1 MNSIKNK
8 VFFPDASRSISD
20 LDEYYLRDKTFGHFE
35 DNGRVYVVT
44 ERETPRPWIQY
55 LCNNKIRCAVS
66 NTGMGFIYHKN
77 DVYITK
83 YYELEN
89 YIARNVNGKRELFV
103 EFFDDDKVYEF
114 FTESDDFTCY
124 VTTGFVLYKG
134 NVKNLNIEVKIFVP
148 QNDPCECW
156 NIQIFNNGNS
166 NTKFNITAKQDLYL
180 YNDYYIPSDVGVVVK
195 NGIRSVV
202 CGLINLFNADKVDNV
217 HTEEYT
223 ETPAP
228 DKSYKFL
235 TEKISAAFEIECN
248 NTVKWNIVS
257 SACRNE
263 IEEEEIKKYLN
274 DEECSIELSKIN
286 TSWDDI
292 IAKNYCSLPDKN
304 LEYFLNVWL
313 KYQLYVTFRYDR
325 GIQFCGFRDGL
336 QDSWGY
342 LLVEPNLAKEKI
354 LFCLSNMLKDGRCPR
369 NIDLSGRGNHM
380 MDDFADSPTWAP
392 LAINSYIK
400 ETNDFSILSEK
411 IRFLDSDE
419 ETTVEEHIYLSLDYL
434 YNSRGKNGLILM
446 RDGDWADGLGGINK
460 YGQGATSVWMTIA
473 TFYAQ
478 NKMKEIYEEIGF
490 YEKAKIME
498 TRSAEY
504 KRIVND
510 VGWDGNWFVYAFFE
524 DGEPIGASKNLEGKI
539 WLNPQ
544 TWAMFSGIVDSE
556 DKIKRI
562 RRSIS
567 RYLNTPYGAMV
578 NYPPYVFYG
587 ERCGR
592 IQRQHPGTFLNSSIY
607 NHAASFKVFSDVKI
621 SDYVDF
627 YDTISRCLPN
637 HPDNSDTR
645 RTSEPF
651 TVGNVYYGPDS
662 GRYGMNLFSWF
673 TATPAWL
680 IHGGF
685 EEILGVKAE
694 FNGLKLEPHV
704 SEDWEEYKVEK
715 LYRNTLY
722 TIEFKKD
729 VNEKGIW
736 VDGIKQDCNIIK
748 SSKEKCCVVVKY

>member
-114 FTESDDFTCY
+114 FTESDDFTCH

-180 YNDYYIPSDVGVVVK
+180 YNDY
-195 NGIRSVV
+195 
-202 CGLINLFNADKVDNV
+202 
-217 HTEEYT
+217 
-223 ETPAP
+223 
-228 DKSYKFL
+228 
-235 TEKISAAFEIECN
+235 
-248 NTVKWNIVS
+248 
-257 SACRNE
+257 
-263 IEEEEIKKYLN
+263 
-274 DEECSIELSKIN
+274 
-286 TSWDDI
+286 
-292 IAKNYCSLPDKN
+292 
-304 LEYFLNVWL
+304 
-313 KYQLYVTFRYDR
+313 
-325 GIQFCGFRDGL
+325 
-336 QDSWGY
+336 
-342 LLVEPNLAKEKI
+342 
-354 LFCLSNMLKDGRCPR
+354 
-369 NIDLSGRGNHM
+369 
-380 MDDFADSPTWAP
+380 
-392 LAINSYIK
+392 
-400 ETNDFSILSEK
+400 
-411 IRFLDSDE
+411 
-419 ETTVEEHIYLSLDYL
+419 
-434 YNSRGKNGLILM
+434 
-446 RDGDWADGLGGINK
+446 
-460 YGQGATSVWMTIA
+460 
-473 TFYAQ
+473 
-478 NKMKEIYEEIGF
+478 
-490 YEKAKIME
+490 
-498 TRSAEY
+498 
-504 KRIVND
+504 
-510 VGWDGNWFVYAFFE
+510 
-524 DGEPIGASKNLEGKI
+524 
-539 WLNPQ
+539 
-544 TWAMFSGIVDSE
+544 
-556 DKIKRI
+556 
-562 RRSIS
+562 
-567 RYLNTPYGAMV
+567 
-578 NYPPYVFYG
+578 
-587 ERCGR
+587 
-592 IQRQHPGTFLNSSIY
+592 
-607 NHAASFKVFSDVKI
+607 
-621 SDYVDF
+621 

-729 VNEKGIW
+729 ANEKGIW

>member
-1 MNSIKNK
+1 
-8 VFFPDASRSISD
+8 
-20 LDEYYLRDKTFGHFE
+20 
-35 DNGRVYVVT
+35 
-44 ERETPRPWIQY
+44 
-55 LCNNKIRCAVS
+55 
-66 NTGMGFIYHKN
+66 
-77 DVYITK
+77 
-83 YYELEN
+83 
-89 YIARNVNGKRELFV
+89 
-103 EFFDDDKVYEF
+103 
-114 FTESDDFTCY
+114 
-124 VTTGFVLYKG
+124 
-134 NVKNLNIEVKIFVP
+134 
-148 QNDPCECW
+148 
-156 NIQIFNNGNS
+156 
-166 NTKFNITAKQDLYL
+166 
-180 YNDYYIPSDVGVVVK
+180 
-195 NGIRSVV
+195 
-202 CGLINLFNADKVDNV
+202 
-217 HTEEYT
+217 
-223 ETPAP
+223 
-228 DKSYKFL
+228 
-235 TEKISAAFEIECN
+235 
-248 NTVKWNIVS
+248 
-257 SACRNE
+257 
-263 IEEEEIKKYLN
+263 
-274 DEECSIELSKIN
+274 
-286 TSWDDI
+286 
-292 IAKNYCSLPDKN
+292 
-304 LEYFLNVWL
+304 
-313 KYQLYVTFRYDR
+313 
-325 GIQFCGFRDGL
+325 
-336 QDSWGY
+336 
-342 LLVEPNLAKEKI
+342 
-354 LFCLSNMLKDGRCPR
+354 
-369 NIDLSGRGNHM
+369 
-380 MDDFADSPTWAP
+380 
-392 LAINSYIK
+392 
-400 ETNDFSILSEK
+400 
-411 IRFLDSDE
+411 
-419 ETTVEEHIYLSLDYL
+419 
-434 YNSRGKNGLILM
+434 
-446 RDGDWADGLGGINK
+446 
-460 YGQGATSVWMTIA
+460 
-473 TFYAQ
+473 
-478 NKMKEIYEEIGF
+478 MKEIYEEIGF

-621 SDYVDF
+621 SDYEEA